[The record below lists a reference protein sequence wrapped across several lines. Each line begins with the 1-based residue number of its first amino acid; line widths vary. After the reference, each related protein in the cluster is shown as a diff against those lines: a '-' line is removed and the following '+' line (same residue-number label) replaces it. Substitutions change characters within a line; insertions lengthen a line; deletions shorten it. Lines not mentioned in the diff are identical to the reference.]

1 MALQLRK
8 LDEQVIVITGATSG
22 IGLTT
27 ARMAAEGGA
36 KLVLA
41 ARSANALDQLAS
53 ELRRT
58 GNEVAVVAADV
69 GKVEDVERIG
79 QAAMQRFGRIDTWIN
94 NAGISIYGRN
104 EDIPVQDM
112 QRLFQTNYW
121 GVVHGSLEAVKHMK
135 ARGGGAIINLG
146 SELSDHSIPL
156 QGIYAAS
163 KHAVKAFTDSL
174 RMELEHDKAQI
185 SVTLVKPA
193 GIETMFVVHAKNF
206 MDKEPALPAPVYA
219 PELAAKSILYAAQH
233 PKRDVFVGGAA
244 KALSA
249 SNFALPGLLERYL
262 RATMF
267 SQQKSKTASS
277 STRRDALYESDPR
290 AELRQ
295 RQDQSKSVIETC
307 AYTATALRAPKA
319 LPLLLGGAALFGAWK
334 LARRPSGLRS
344 AI

>member
-1 MALQLRK
+1 MAVQLRK
-8 LDEQVIVITGATSG
+8 LDEQVVVITGATSG

-41 ARSANALDQLAS
+41 ARGAEALDQLAS

-58 GNEVAVVAADV
+58 GTQVATVAADV
-69 GKVEDVERIG
+69 GKRDDVERIG
-79 QAAMQRFGRIDTWIN
+79 QAALQRFGRIDTWIN
-94 NAGISIYGRN
+94 NAGISIFGRN
-104 EDIPVQDM
+104 EDIPLEDM

-121 GVVHGSLEAVKHMK
+121 GVVKGSLEAVKHMK
-135 ARGGGAIINLG
+135 TRGGGAIINLG

-174 RMELEHDKAQI
+174 RMELEQDKAPI

-193 GIETMFVVHAKNF
+193 GIETMFVPHARNY
-206 MDKEPALPAPVYA
+206 MDKEPALPSPVYA
-219 PELAAKSILYAAQH
+219 PELAAKAILYAAQH

-249 SNFALPGLLERYL
+249 SNFAMPALLERYL

-267 SQQKSKTASS
+267 KQQQSKAASAS
-277 STRRDALYESDPR
+277 DRQDALYAPHPR
-290 AELRQ
+290 QELRQ
-295 RQDQSKSVIETC
+295 RQDQSKSVVENC
-307 AYTATALRAPKA
+307 AYTAASLRSNKVV
-319 LPLLLGGAALFGAWK
+319 PLLVGGAALFGAWK
-334 LARRPSGLRS
+334 LARRPGLRP
-344 AI
+344 AL

>member
-1 MALQLRK
+1 MAVQLRK
-8 LDEQVIVITGATSG
+8 LDEQVVVITGATSG

-41 ARSANALDQLAS
+41 ARSADALDQLAS

-58 GNEVAVVAADV
+58 GTQVATVAADV
-69 GKVEDVERIG
+69 GKPDDVERIG

-94 NAGISIYGRN
+94 NAGVSIFGRN
-104 EDIPVQDM
+104 EDIPVEDM

-121 GVVHGSLEAVKHMK
+121 GVVHGSLEAVRHMK
-135 ARGGGAIINLG
+135 TRGGGAIINLG

-174 RMELEHDKAQI
+174 RMELEKDGAPI

-193 GIETMFVVHAKNF
+193 GIETMFVPHARNY

-219 PELAAKSILYAAQH
+219 PELAARSILYAAQH

-249 SNFALPGLLERYL
+249 ASFAVPGLLERYL

-267 SQQKSKTASS
+267 KQQKARSASAPN
-277 STRRDALYESDPR
+277 RQDALYAPDPR
-290 AELRQ
+290 LELRQ
-295 RQDQSKSVIETC
+295 RQDNGKAVAEQC
-307 AYTATALRAPKA
+307 AYTAASLRTDKV
-319 LPLLLGGAALFGAWK
+319 LPLLVGGAALFGAWK
-334 LARRPSGLRS
+334 LARRPGLRG
-344 AI
+344 A

>member
-8 LDEQVIVITGATSG
+8 LDEQVLVITGATSG

-41 ARSANALDQLAS
+41 ARSADALDQLAS
-53 ELRRT
+53 ELRLKGT
-58 GNEVAVVAADV
+58 QVATVAADV
-69 GKVEDVERIG
+69 GSASDVERIG

-94 NAGISIYGRN
+94 NAGVSIFGRN
-104 EDIPVQDM
+104 EDISLEDM

-135 ARGGGAIINLG
+135 TRGGGAIVNLG

-174 RMELEHDKAQI
+174 RMELEKDNAPI

-193 GIETMFVVHAKNF
+193 GIETMFVPHAKNY
-206 MDKEPALPAPVYA
+206 MDKEPALPKPVYA
-219 PELAAKSILYAAQH
+219 PELAARSILHAAQH
-233 PKRDVFVGGAA
+233 PRRDLFVGGAA

-249 SNFALPGLLERYL
+249 SNAAMPGLLERYL

-267 SQQKSKTASS
+267 KQQQSKSS
-277 STRRDALYESDPR
+277 SSPTRRDALYEPNPR
-290 AELRQ
+290 HELRQ
-295 RQDQSKSVIETC
+295 RQDQSKPVVESC
-307 AYTATALRAPKA
+307 AYTAASLRSSKL
-319 LPLLLGGAALFGAWK
+319 LPLLVGGAALFGAWK
-334 LARRPSGLRS
+334 LARRPGGLR
-344 AI
+344 AAF

>member
-1 MALQLRK
+1 MAVQLRK
-8 LDEQVIVITGATSG
+8 LDEQVVVITGATNG

-27 ARMAAEGGA
+27 ARTAAEGGA

-41 ARSANALDQLAS
+41 ARSADALDQLAS

-58 GNEVAVVAADV
+58 GTQVATVAADV
-69 GKVEDVERIG
+69 GKAEDVARIG
-79 QAAMQRFGRIDTWIN
+79 QTAMQRFGRIDTWIN
-94 NAGISIYGRN
+94 NAGVSIFGRS
-104 EDIPVQDM
+104 EDIPIADM

-121 GVVHGSLEAVKHMK
+121 GVVNGSLEAVKHMK
-135 ARGGGAIINLG
+135 TRGGGAIINLG

-174 RMELEHDKAQI
+174 RMELEKDKAPI

-193 GIETMFVVHAKNF
+193 GIDTMFVPHAKNF
-206 MDKEPALPAPVYA
+206 MDREPALPKPVYA
-219 PELAAKSILYAAQH
+219 PELVAKSILYAAQH

-249 SNFALPGLLERYL
+249 TNFALPGLLERYL

-267 SQQKSKTASS
+267 KQQQSKSPSAPN
-277 STRRDALYESDPR
+277 RRDALYAPNPHH
-290 AELRQ
+290 ELRQ
-295 RQDQSKSVIETC
+295 RQGMDTHVIETC
-307 AYTATALRAPKA
+307 PYTATSLHSNKI
-319 LPLLLGGAALFGAWK
+319 LPLLVGGAALFGAWK
-334 LARRPSGLRS
+334 LTHRPRS
-344 AI
+344 AF